1 MEEADLHTT
10 GAITKMIIGN
20 KADRDQRAISQT
32 EAKEFAAK
40 HNMLFAECSSKTGA
54 GIADAFVTLL
64 AKIVENDRRPTKAG
78 TTNSDTPIVHVKEQ
92 EETTSSDASYCSC

>member
-1 MEEADLHTT
+1 
-10 GAITKMIIGN
+10 
-20 KADRDQRAISQT
+20 
-32 EAKEFAAK
+32 
-40 HNMLFAECSSKTGA
+40 MLFAECSSKTGA
-54 GIADAFVTLL
+54 GIADAFVMLL